1 MAKPRKIITLARLA
15 RSMAGETQEGFASSL
30 GIALA
35 VQIRRELGQVE
46 PPAIA
51 RQLYRVVIAA
61 AAVGVLDDLSPA
73 LEYEPR
79 SEATSYLRIAEQLT
93 AAGLSSLIPRAA

>member
-1 MAKPRKIITLARLA
+1 MARD
-15 RSMAGETQEGFASSL
+15 TQEGFASWL

-51 RQLYRVVIAA
+51 LQLYRVVIAA
-61 AAVGVLDDLSPA
+61 AAIGGAELLDDLTIDA
-73 LEYEPR
+73 LDYTPR
-79 SEATSYLRIAEQLT
+79 SEARSYLRIAEQLT
-93 AAGLSSLIPRAA
+93 AAGLAALIPRTP